1 MPLRWPKRVA
11 VALLCVVGAAFAVV
25 AWTPVVNLLVLP
37 LAGGWPP
44 PPRADIAIVLSGG
57 RFRDGSLNEASE
69 QRTVRAVV
77 LYHRGLAPTLL
88 FTGGPCCGDSTSA
101 IMARLAEDL
110 GVPRAA
116 IILDEQADRTH
127 DSAVNAA
134 ALVRARGL
142 KSAILVTSELH
153 LPRSRLAFA
162 AAGVPVFPVRAEER
176 DVWLRKGPADR
187 LSLLS
192 AAIHEYVGL
201 VYYRLRGW
209 L

>member
-1 MPLRWPKRVA
+1 MPVRWPKRVA
-11 VALLCVVGAAFAVV
+11 INLLCVVGAAFLVV
-25 AWTPVVNLLVLP
+25 GWTPLVNLVVLP

-57 RFRDGSLNEASE
+57 RYRDGSLNDASE
-69 QRTVRAVV
+69 QRTVRSVV
-77 LYHRGLAPTLL
+77 LYHRGLAPALL
-88 FTGGPCCGDSTSA
+88 FTGGPCCGESASA

-116 IILDEQADRTH
+116 IVLDEQAARTY

-134 ALVRARGL
+134 ALLRARGMR
-142 KSAILVTSELH
+142 SAILVTSELH
-153 LPRSRLAFA
+153 MPRARLTFA

-176 DVWLRKGPADR
+176 DVWHRKAPADR
-187 LSLLS
+187 LALLA

>member
-1 MPLRWPKRVA
+1 MPLRWPRRVA
-11 VALLCVVGAAFAVV
+11 VTLLCAVGAAFLVV
-25 AWTPVVNLLVLP
+25 GWTPVMNLAVLP
-37 LAGGWPP
+37 LAGPWPP
-44 PPRADIAIVLSGG
+44 PHRADVAIVLSGG
-57 RFRDGSLNEASE
+57 RYRDGSLNDASE

-77 LYHRGLAPTLL
+77 LYHRGLAPTLF
-88 FTGGPCCGDSTSA
+88 FTGGPCCGESASA

-116 IILDEQADRTH
+116 IVLDEEATRTH

-134 ALVRARGL
+134 AFLRARGM

-153 LPRSRLAFA
+153 MPRARLAFA
-162 AAGVPVFPVRAEER
+162 AAGVPVFPARAEER
-176 DVWLRKGPADR
+176 DIWLRKNPADR

-192 AAIHEYVGL
+192 AAIHEYGGL